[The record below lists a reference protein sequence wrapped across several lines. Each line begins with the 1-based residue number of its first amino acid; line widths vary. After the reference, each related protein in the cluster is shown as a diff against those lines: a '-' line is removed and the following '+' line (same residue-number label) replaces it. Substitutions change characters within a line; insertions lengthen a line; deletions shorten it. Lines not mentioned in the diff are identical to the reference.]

1 MSVVM
6 VTSLSYRYQVT
17 LLGVRPKFSRDIL
30 LNPGLHYVLDEDD
43 VCYYIGFTREE
54 YSKVREGPTSTV
66 HTALWQT
73 CASIALLSLSMAGI
87 DTDQLRE
94 DKMEDSQI
102 QAEGGDSLQ
111 CEYEESGSG
120 EEDGGE
126 RCPRGIE
133 RVSSMVS
140 HRSVQFYIPE
150 REDSEAV
157 VSKTTMKEQCAGD
170 GQSSECKRGLKLL
183 RYHSRMDIHA
193 NPVVKVNVQT
203 PVSSPEH
210 EVQWIEDV
218 DGSVLK
224 APSSPHDNIR
234 MVEEGRS
241 VKPHPPGIT
250 VTPSTKDRRR
260 LRRSVS
266 DISLTDFHNEQSTLN
281 SRQGILY
288 SSRLSLVHNSSKAS
302 TTQVPT
308 EDVEGGHVRLFPLS
322 EVLRRMSSWS
332 THHRPSLAAA
342 GDFKG
347 SQEVC

>member
-1 MSVVM
+1 M
-6 VTSLSYRYQVT
+6 
-17 LLGVRPKFSRDIL
+17 GVRPKSSRQIL
-30 LNPGLHYVLDEDD
+30 LNPGLHYVLDQDD

-73 CASIALLSLSMAGI
+73 CASIALLSLSVAGI
-87 DTDQLRE
+87 DTEQLRE
-94 DKMEDSQI
+94 EKMEDSQI
-102 QAEGGDSLQ
+102 QTEVGDYFQWES
-111 CEYEESGSG
+111 EESGSVK
-120 EEDGGE
+120 EDGGK
-126 RCPRGIE
+126 RGIE
-133 RVSSMVS
+133 RVSSILS
-140 HRSVQFYIPE
+140 QRSVQFYIPDK
-150 REDSEAV
+150 EDGTEPV
-157 VSKTTMKEQCAGD
+157 MSKTTKELSAGD

-203 PVSSPEH
+203 PLASPDH
-210 EVQWIEDV
+210 EVEWIEEV
-218 DGSVLK
+218 DGSILK
-224 APSSPHDNIR
+224 VPPTVCDDLH

-241 VKPHPPGIT
+241 VKSHPPDIK

-266 DISLTDFHNEQSTLN
+266 DKSLTDFHNEQSTLN

-288 SSRLSLVHNSSKAS
+288 SSRLSLVHNSSKA
-302 TTQVPT
+302 TTHAPT
-308 EDVEGGHVRLFPLS
+308 EDAESSHVRLFPHHLS

-332 THHRPSLAAA
+332 THRPSLAAT

-347 SQEVC
+347 SQEVSSEC